1 MASPIQQSGY
11 ALVSDKKVQQ
21 VEKPKII
28 FTTRSLRSLES
39 TEVTEKKHRNFRKFS
54 VSSVSSVVQAF
65 DLNSDRNFLS
75 APQTGNLK
83 IGNSKP
89 AGRAPPGALLF
100 VSRQKVSKKRL
111 PLQGALLS
119 RGPE

>member
-1 MASPIQQSGY
+1 
-11 ALVSDKKVQQ
+11 
-21 VEKPKII
+21 VEKPKIL

-39 TEVTEKKHRNFRKFS
+39 TEVTEKKHRIFRKFSVSS

>member
-1 MASPIQQSGY
+1 MNMNRTQGPFFGY
-11 ALVSDKKVQQ
+11 FLLGLEKKVTRLPAGTGE
-21 VEKPKII
+21 VKVLKDFA
-28 FTTRSLRSLES
+28 FTT
-39 TEVTEKKHRNFRKFS
+39 
-54 VSSVSSVVQAF
+54 
-65 DLNSDRNFLS
+65 
-75 APQTGNLK
+75 
-83 IGNSKP
+83 KP

>member
-21 VEKPKII
+21 VEKPKIL

-39 TEVTEKKHRNFRKFS
+39 TEVTEKKHRNFRKF
-54 VSSVSSVVQAF
+54 SVSSVVQAF